1 MKCLN
6 EILMQIADIQADRLE
21 PEDLLSIWDFEE
33 GQVQAMDWML
43 DKVFEEK
50 NESGM

>member
-21 PEDLLSIWDFEE
+21 PEDLLSIWDAEE
-33 GQVQAMDWML
+33 GQVQTMDFACKIIFKE
-43 DKVFEEK
+43 D
-50 NESGM
+50 S